1 MQSMTLVS
9 FGVFVCASIFCVCY
23 FMQCMC
29 WKSTS
34 MLLIYLVRQDFMQR
48 NALFP
53 AVGPTC
59 ILECSQ
65 ISYFLSQGP
74 NSNDILNC
82 DEVFTFHHLFAC
94 FLSPILS
101 SKVLRAIL
109 PLILVVAFVGKSNF
123 IWSDLQMCCLLFLLP
138 PRIKVIDE
146 KQKELL
152 TDKRNQQKA
161 KLT

>member
-1 MQSMTLVS
+1 MQSITLVS
-9 FGVFVCASIFCVCY
+9 FFVSMCVRAFCVFVTSCCV
-23 FMQCMC
+23 C

-65 ISYFLSQGP
+65 ISYFLSHGS
-74 NSNDILNC
+74 NLNDILNC
-82 DEVFTFHHLFAC
+82 DEIFTFHHLFAC

-101 SKVLRAIL
+101 SKVLWAIL
-109 PLILVVAFVGKSNF
+109 PLCLVVAFVGKSNF